1 METSQTILQGSSDT
15 EKGAYLGAIASIA
28 TADRQATEEEIDY
41 LSQLAD
47 AANLS
52 QEQKEAVIS
61 AAQEISDEDAK
72 RCLDVL
78 KTSELKFSL
87 VTDLIAFAKADGE
100 YTDDEKQNIQKM
112 ADYLGVNKEQ
122 FSLLDH
128 FTDKAINT
136 STANTATQPGSQNI
150 NTLAGALE
158 PEKTDFLSSLGLKD
172 KLQSAGIKGGGL
184 LKGLIGVAAPMLLAR
199 MVTGGLNRNRG
210 GGMFGGGGGMFGNS
224 GGGMFGG
231 GGGMFGGGGG
241 LLGGG
246 LGSIFSMLNGGGGGY
261 RRSGGLL
268 SRIFGGG
275 F

>member
-1 METSQTILQGSSDT
+1 MESSQTILQGSSDI

-28 TADRQATEEEIDY
+28 TADRQATEEEVDY
-41 LSQLAD
+41 LNQLAE

-52 QEQKEAVIS
+52 DEQKEAVIK
-61 AAQEISDEDAK
+61 AAQEITDEDTK

-78 KTSELKFSL
+78 KTSELKYSL
-87 VTDLIAFAKADGE
+87 VTDLIAFAKSDGNYSE
-100 YTDDEKQNIQKM
+100 NEKQNIQKM

-128 FTDKAINT
+128 FTDKAIST
-136 STANTATQPGSQNI
+136 STTNATSESTAQSV
-150 NTLAGALE
+150 NTLSGAQTE
-158 PEKTDFLSSLGLKD
+158 PEQTDFLSSLGLKD
-172 KLQSAGIKGGGL
+172 KLQSVGINGSSL
-184 LKGLIGVAAPMLLAR
+184 LKGLLGIAAPMILAK

-210 GGMFGGGGGMFGNS
+210 GMFGGGGSMFGNS
-224 GGGMFGG
+224 GGMFGG
-231 GGGMFGGGGG
+231 GGGMFGGG

-246 LGSIFSMLNGGGGGY
+246 LGSLFSMLNGGGGY

-268 SRIFGGG
+268 SRIFGSG